1 MQFVVWYDIL
11 LKMFFFDT
19 FTHDQIHFPFTWTS
33 VPFFELLVS
42 HKPKLTPWIPPIK
55 NQSQC
60 LVFFNVTLPP
70 IIMEVENYHK
80 WKETNIEGTHF
91 SLPWLWEE
99 EYLLFQGGALQV
111 PCGSHEQKPT
121 PLTWTIKSWWV
132 DNWNLILKI
141 YHKPYLNG

>member
-11 LKMFFFDT
+11 LKIFFS
-19 FTHDQIHFPFTWTS
+19 THSLMIKSIFLSHGHLYR
-33 VPFFELLVS
+33 FFELLVS
-42 HKPKLTPWIPPIK
+42 HKPKLTPWIPPTK

-60 LVFFNVTLPP
+60 LVFLNVTLPP

-99 EYLLFQGGALQV
+99 EYLLFQGGVLQV
-111 PCGSHEQKPT
+111 PCGSHKQKPT

-132 DNWNLILKI
+132 DNGNLILKI